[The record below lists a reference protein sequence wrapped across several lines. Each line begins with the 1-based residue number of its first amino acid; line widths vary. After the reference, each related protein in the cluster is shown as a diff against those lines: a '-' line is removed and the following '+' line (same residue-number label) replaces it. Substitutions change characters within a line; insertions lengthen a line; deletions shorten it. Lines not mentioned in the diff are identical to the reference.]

1 MTNLSE
7 IHLKNFKSFKNVKLK
22 IPSGFTAILGP
33 NGSGKSNII
42 DGICFVLGK
51 TSAKSLRA
59 GRFNELITYHK
70 NKRADYAE
78 VSLFF
83 DNSDRKIP
91 VDSDK
96 IGISRKV
103 KLKGDNNYYLIWYEE
118 NKDSKNN
125 SKDNNNNTENEKENG
140 KRKPNYVEK
149 RKKIKKSNVIDI
161 FNKMSLC
168 GEGLNIILQG
178 DLIRLIEM
186 SPRER
191 RKTIDEISGIAEYD
205 EKKEKARH
213 ELERAREYIDK
224 IDIRVN
230 EVRANLEKLKKEK
243 EDAEKYVKLNEEL
256 KSAKY
261 VLTTKKITI
270 LNEAIK
276 NTNENITIITELK
289 EKFQKDIRDI
299 DNTTVNLKNKL
310 ENIILELKEKGNEEV
325 MELHKSIKELE
336 VNINNDKNQLN
347 NGLIDLKNSKNQME
361 TKKNELIETRDK
373 IESIRKETMDK
384 EKEINNILENLKQ
397 LEEERSS
404 LKSSMEKSETHIN
417 ILTQQ
422 ERKLSERLNGH
433 QKEVHELRTE
443 MNNINNKINNKNF
456 EINKNNETIRQLK
469 EELDTVN
476 KNSEDT
482 KELYKELEDIGV
494 ELEYSKQQLKKL
506 EEEKKELQRSRDL
519 YYSEYAKENAKI
531 KALKEMKKF
540 NVNSTIQNILDAKL
554 PGVIDIAGNLG
565 KTKNEYKTAI
575 EIAGGGRLN
584 NIVVKRMDDGARA
597 INYLKKN
604 NLGRATFLPLDRI
617 RGYEPKRIKGDGVI
631 GRAVDLVE
639 FKEEYRTLF
648 NYIFGSSVIVENL
661 NIAKELSKIHKV
673 RFVSLDGDVVEAS
686 GAMVG
691 GSVRR
696 TSTIQVDIDT
706 TKLEKLANKL
716 KEIETKLNGNGDKD
730 EKGNE
735 IENNGI
741 NKTIENLN
749 RKINGYSIKKME
761 IENKLKLIKENENRK
776 LDISKNNSKKIKE
789 MQLIN
794 NKLNDELDELEII
807 QDELESK
814 INKLEENI
822 NSAISTRERI
832 LKELKSY
839 EDSSI
844 IKRIREIENNI
855 EKLTKEKDTTENDTK
870 RNAVLIKEVL
880 IPKISETMAKIKE
893 LEEKNKLIE
902 NNIKFYKSNIEKNV
916 KQLREK
922 QDRYVELTKDLKELT
937 EKKEK
942 YEGVIENNNNTKR
955 ELEEKIN
962 NINSEINSLL
972 IDKTKYET
980 LLEEEEKKLY
990 LCEKVD
996 EMSDET
1002 YNKLNEMNDTELEQ
1016 YTIKLENSI
1025 KRLEPINM
1033 RAIEDY
1039 EYIESRY
1046 NELFKKRKEYE
1057 QDEKKYIQ
1065 LIEEVEKR
1073 KKEVFIEVYEKVAK
1087 NYEEMYKNIG
1097 GTGKLSLENPDNPF
1111 EGGLLI
1117 DASPRG
1123 KSLQTLDVMS
1133 GGEKSLTALAFLFAI
1148 QRLTPAPFYVLDEV
1162 DAALDTKNAGLIGEM
1177 VSSASNE
1184 SQFVVISHR
1193 EQMIAKANTLYG
1205 VYMEDG
1211 LSKIVG
1217 IKL

>member
-125 SKDNNNNTENEKENG
+125 NNNNNTENEKENG
-140 KRKPNYVEK
+140 KGKPNYVEK

-205 EKKEKARH
+205 EKKERARH

-433 QKEVHELRTE
+433 QKELHELRTE
-443 MNNINNKINNKNF
+443 MNDINNKIN
-456 EINKNNETIRQLK
+456 
-469 EELDTVN
+469 
-476 KNSEDT
+476 
-482 KELYKELEDIGV
+482 
-494 ELEYSKQQLKKL
+494 
-506 EEEKKELQRSRDL
+506 
-519 YYSEYAKENAKI
+519 
-531 KALKEMKKF
+531 
-540 NVNSTIQNILDAKL
+540 STQ
-554 PGVIDIAGNLG
+554 
-565 KTKNEYKTAI
+565 
-575 EIAGGGRLN
+575 
-584 NIVVKRMDDGARA
+584 
-597 INYLKKN
+597 
-604 NLGRATFLPLDRI
+604 
-617 RGYEPKRIKGDGVI
+617 
-631 GRAVDLVE
+631 
-639 FKEEYRTLF
+639 
-648 NYIFGSSVIVENL
+648 
-661 NIAKELSKIHKV
+661 
-673 RFVSLDGDVVEAS
+673 
-686 GAMVG
+686 
-691 GSVRR
+691 
-696 TSTIQVDIDT
+696 
-706 TKLEKLANKL
+706 
-716 KEIETKLNGNGDKD
+716 
-730 EKGNE
+730 
-735 IENNGI
+735 
-741 NKTIENLN
+741 
-749 RKINGYSIKKME
+749 
-761 IENKLKLIKENENRK
+761 
-776 LDISKNNSKKIKE
+776 
-789 MQLIN
+789 
-794 NKLNDELDELEII
+794 
-807 QDELESK
+807 
-814 INKLEENI
+814 
-822 NSAISTRERI
+822 
-832 LKELKSY
+832 
-839 EDSSI
+839 
-844 IKRIREIENNI
+844 
-855 EKLTKEKDTTENDTK
+855 
-870 RNAVLIKEVL
+870 
-880 IPKISETMAKIKE
+880 
-893 LEEKNKLIE
+893 
-902 NNIKFYKSNIEKNV
+902 
-916 KQLREK
+916 
-922 QDRYVELTKDLKELT
+922 
-937 EKKEK
+937 
-942 YEGVIENNNNTKR
+942 
-955 ELEEKIN
+955 
-962 NINSEINSLL
+962 
-972 IDKTKYET
+972 
-980 LLEEEEKKLY
+980 
-990 LCEKVD
+990 
-996 EMSDET
+996 
-1002 YNKLNEMNDTELEQ
+1002 
-1016 YTIKLENSI
+1016 
-1025 KRLEPINM
+1025 
-1033 RAIEDY
+1033 
-1039 EYIESRY
+1039 
-1046 NELFKKRKEYE
+1046 
-1057 QDEKKYIQ
+1057 
-1065 LIEEVEKR
+1065 
-1073 KKEVFIEVYEKVAK
+1073 
-1087 NYEEMYKNIG
+1087 
-1097 GTGKLSLENPDNPF
+1097 
-1111 EGGLLI
+1111 
-1117 DASPRG
+1117 
-1123 KSLQTLDVMS
+1123 
-1133 GGEKSLTALAFLFAI
+1133 
-1148 QRLTPAPFYVLDEV
+1148 
-1162 DAALDTKNAGLIGEM
+1162 
-1177 VSSASNE
+1177 
-1184 SQFVVISHR
+1184 
-1193 EQMIAKANTLYG
+1193 
-1205 VYMEDG
+1205 
-1211 LSKIVG
+1211 
-1217 IKL
+1217 

>member
-433 QKEVHELRTE
+433 QKELHELRTE
-443 MNNINNKINNKNF
+443 MNDINNKINNKNF

>member
-1 MTNLSE
+1 MVTLE
-7 IHLKNFKSFKNVKLK
+7 KIELKNFKSFKNVKLK

-205 EKKEKARH
+205 EKKERARH

-433 QKEVHELRTE
+433 QKELHELRTE

>member
-205 EKKEKARH
+205 EKKERARH

-433 QKEVHELRTE
+433 QKELHELRTE

>member
-91 VDSDK
+91 IDSDK

-118 NKDSKNN
+118 NKDN
-125 SKDNNNNTENEKENG
+125 
-140 KRKPNYVEK
+140 KRVEK
-149 RKKIKKSNVIDI
+149 RKKIKKSTVIDI

-205 EKKEKARH
+205 EKKEKALR
-213 ELERAREYIDK
+213 ELENAREYIDK

-243 EDAEKYVKLNEEL
+243 EDAKKYVKLSEEL

-261 VLTTKKITI
+261 MLTTKKITI
-270 LNEAIK
+270 LKEAIK
-276 NTNENITIITELK
+276 NTNENITIIKELK
-289 EKFQKDIRDI
+289 DKFNNDIQNINNNIVD
-299 DNTTVNLKNKL
+299 LKNKL
-310 ENIILELKEKGNEEV
+310 ENIISELKEKGNEEV

-336 VNINNDKNQLN
+336 VNIDNDKNQLN

-361 TKKNELIETRDK
+361 TKKNELLETKGK

-384 EKEINNILENLKQ
+384 EKEINDIIKTIKQ
-397 LEEERSS
+397 LEGERSS

-417 ILTQQ
+417 ILNQQ

-433 QKEVHELRTE
+433 QKELHELRTE

-469 EELDTVN
+469 EELDSVN

-482 KELYKELEDIGV
+482 KELYKELEDVGV
-494 ELEYSKQQLKKL
+494 ELQYSKQQLKKL
-506 EEEKKELQRSRDL
+506 EDEKKELQRSRDL

-617 RGYEPKRIKGDGVI
+617 RGYEPKHIKGDGVI

-648 NYIFGSSVIVENL
+648 NYIFGSSIIVENL

-696 TSTIQVDIDT
+696 TSNIQVDIDT
-706 TKLEKLANKL
+706 TKLEKLSTKL
-716 KEIETKLNGNGDKD
+716 KEIEYKLNGNGED
-730 EKGNE
+730 EKE
-735 IENNGI
+735 EGI
-741 NKTIENLN
+741 NKKIENLN

-822 NSAISTRERI
+822 NSAMSTRERI

-839 EDSSI
+839 EDSSM
-844 IKRIREIENNI
+844 IKRIREIESKI

-902 NNIKFYKSNIEKNV
+902 QNIKFYKSNIEKNV

-922 QDRYVELTKDLKELT
+922 QDRYIELTKDLKELT

-942 YEGVIENNNNTKR
+942 YEQEIENNNNTKR

-990 LCEKVD
+990 LCEKVEELPD
-996 EMSDET
+996 EI

-1016 YTIKLENSI
+1016 LTIKLDNSI

-1039 EYIESRY
+1039 EYIEQRY
-1046 NELFKKRKEYE
+1046 NELFDKRKEYE

-1073 KKEVFIEVYEKVAK
+1073 KKEVFLDVYEKVAK

-1177 VSSASNE
+1177 VANASKE

-1217 IKL
+1217 VKL

>member
-1 MTNLSE
+1 M
-7 IHLKNFKSFKNVKLK
+7 
-22 IPSGFTAILGP
+22 
-33 NGSGKSNII
+33 
-42 DGICFVLGK
+42 GK

-433 QKEVHELRTE
+433 QKELHELRTE
-443 MNNINNKINNKNF
+443 MNDINNKINNKNF

>member
-1 MTNLSE
+1 
-7 IHLKNFKSFKNVKLK
+7 
-22 IPSGFTAILGP
+22 
-33 NGSGKSNII
+33 
-42 DGICFVLGK
+42 
-51 TSAKSLRA
+51 
-59 GRFNELITYHK
+59 
-70 NKRADYAE
+70 
-78 VSLFF
+78 
-83 DNSDRKIP
+83 
-91 VDSDK
+91 
-96 IGISRKV
+96 
-103 KLKGDNNYYLIWYEE
+103 
-118 NKDSKNN
+118 
-125 SKDNNNNTENEKENG
+125 
-140 KRKPNYVEK
+140 
-149 RKKIKKSNVIDI
+149 
-161 FNKMSLC
+161 MSLC

-205 EKKEKARH
+205 EKKERARH

-433 QKEVHELRTE
+433 QKELHELRTE
-443 MNNINNKINNKNF
+443 MNDINNKINNKNF

>member
-125 SKDNNNNTENEKENG
+125 NNNNNTENEKENG
-140 KRKPNYVEK
+140 KGKPNYVEK

-433 QKEVHELRTE
+433 QKELHELRTE

>member
-125 SKDNNNNTENEKENG
+125 NNNNNTENEKENG

-205 EKKEKARH
+205 EKKERARH

-433 QKEVHELRTE
+433 QKELHELRTE
-443 MNNINNKINNKNF
+443 MNDINNKINNKNF

>member
-1 MTNLSE
+1 M
-7 IHLKNFKSFKNVKLK
+7 
-22 IPSGFTAILGP
+22 
-33 NGSGKSNII
+33 
-42 DGICFVLGK
+42 
-51 TSAKSLRA
+51 
-59 GRFNELITYHK
+59 
-70 NKRADYAE
+70 
-78 VSLFF
+78 
-83 DNSDRKIP
+83 
-91 VDSDK
+91 
-96 IGISRKV
+96 
-103 KLKGDNNYYLIWYEE
+103 
-118 NKDSKNN
+118 
-125 SKDNNNNTENEKENG
+125 
-140 KRKPNYVEK
+140 
-149 RKKIKKSNVIDI
+149 
-161 FNKMSLC
+161 
-168 GEGLNIILQG
+168 
-178 DLIRLIEM
+178 
-186 SPRER
+186 
-191 RKTIDEISGIAEYD
+191 
-205 EKKEKARH
+205 
-213 ELERAREYIDK
+213 
-224 IDIRVN
+224 
-230 EVRANLEKLKKEK
+230 
-243 EDAEKYVKLNEEL
+243 
-256 KSAKY
+256 
-261 VLTTKKITI
+261 
-270 LNEAIK
+270 
-276 NTNENITIITELK
+276 
-289 EKFQKDIRDI
+289 
-299 DNTTVNLKNKL
+299 
-310 ENIILELKEKGNEEV
+310 
-325 MELHKSIKELE
+325 
-336 VNINNDKNQLN
+336 
-347 NGLIDLKNSKNQME
+347 
-361 TKKNELIETRDK
+361 
-373 IESIRKETMDK
+373 
-384 EKEINNILENLKQ
+384 
-397 LEEERSS
+397 
-404 LKSSMEKSETHIN
+404 
-417 ILTQQ
+417 
-422 ERKLSERLNGH
+422 
-433 QKEVHELRTE
+433 
-443 MNNINNKINNKNF
+443 
-456 EINKNNETIRQLK
+456 
-469 EELDTVN
+469 
-476 KNSEDT
+476 
-482 KELYKELEDIGV
+482 
-494 ELEYSKQQLKKL
+494 
-506 EEEKKELQRSRDL
+506 
-519 YYSEYAKENAKI
+519 
-531 KALKEMKKF
+531 
-540 NVNSTIQNILDAKL
+540 
-554 PGVIDIAGNLG
+554 
-565 KTKNEYKTAI
+565 
-575 EIAGGGRLN
+575 
-584 NIVVKRMDDGARA
+584 
-597 INYLKKN
+597 
-604 NLGRATFLPLDRI
+604 
-617 RGYEPKRIKGDGVI
+617 
-631 GRAVDLVE
+631 
-639 FKEEYRTLF
+639 
-648 NYIFGSSVIVENL
+648 
-661 NIAKELSKIHKV
+661 

-741 NKTIENLN
+741 NKTMENLN

>member
-118 NKDSKNN
+118 NKDSKN
-125 SKDNNNNTENEKENG
+125 NNNNTENEKENG

-433 QKEVHELRTE
+433 QKELHELRTE

>member
-433 QKEVHELRTE
+433 QKELHELRTE